1 MLISILSNTGIIGAI
16 PYNWKQIILDETIK
30 LDRICNKSRKQ
41 TL

>member
-1 MLISILSNTGIIGAI
+1 MLISILSNTGIVGAI
-16 PYNWKQIILDETIK
+16 PYNWRQILDETIK